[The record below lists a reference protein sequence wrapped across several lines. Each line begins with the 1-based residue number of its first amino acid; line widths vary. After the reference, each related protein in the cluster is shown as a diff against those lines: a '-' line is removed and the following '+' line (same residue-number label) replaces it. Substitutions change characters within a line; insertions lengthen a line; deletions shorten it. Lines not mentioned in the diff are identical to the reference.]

1 MELLISAHLPVPRP
15 EPPTPPQPGPRARP
29 SKPPG
34 APRRRAVLHKTRA
47 GETRARCLPLSSPQS
62 PPPTRPPSSPPP
74 PRGRAPPL
82 RSDRSNSRHTK
93 RCTLDMDQ
101 HSRINNDEGATSGG
115 IPGSCPLTTFLQ
127 PAAFESVPP
136 PSSAGAAFLPVPAS
150 QGAVAYPATILS
162 SFSNQRSSQ
171 ANAFEAATNVGT
183 PAALALTTY
192 NHQPEALASVPPSSS
207 AGATFLPAAGSQGG
221 GAAYQ
226 ASIPVPLSSQHQA
239 AFQKLQQ
246 LQHHQLQYQQQQLQA
261 LWAGQLVEAEQA
273 TDLKVHN
280 LPLARIKKIMKADED
295 VKMIAA
301 EVPVVFA
308 KACEMFILEL
318 TLRSWLHAEGTK
330 RRTLQRSDVAAAIIA
345 NEFFDFLMDVS
356 PTEEQ
361 NGDGV
366 APPQPQTTTMPA
378 TFPMHVPFPMYG
390 NQQPLTFMWP
400 PTEYQQQQRQQQ
412 NSDGGQAE

>member
-1 MELLISAHLPVPRP
+1 
-15 EPPTPPQPGPRARP
+15 
-29 SKPPG
+29 
-34 APRRRAVLHKTRA
+34 
-47 GETRARCLPLSSPQS
+47 
-62 PPPTRPPSSPPP
+62 
-74 PRGRAPPL
+74 
-82 RSDRSNSRHTK
+82 
-93 RCTLDMDQ
+93 MDQ

-115 IPGSCPLTTFLQ
+115 IPGSYPLTTFLQ
-127 PAAFESVPP
+127 PAAFESAP
-136 PSSAGAAFLPVPAS
+136 PSSACAAFLPVPAS
-150 QGAVAYPATILS
+150 QGSAAAYPATILS
-162 SFSNQRSSQ
+162 SFSNQQSSQ
-171 ANAFEAATNVGT
+171 TNAFEAATNVGT
-183 PAALALTTY
+183 PAALALTAY

-207 AGATFLPAAGSQGG
+207 AGGATFLPAAGSQGG
-221 GAAYQ
+221 GGAYQ
-226 ASIPVPLSSQHQA
+226 ASIP
-239 AFQKLQQ
+239 
-246 LQHHQLQYQQQQLQA
+246 A

-318 TLRSWLHAEGTK
+318 TLRAWLHAEGTK

-361 NGDGV
+361 SGDGV

-378 TFPMHVPFPMYG
+378 TFPMHVPSFQMYP
-390 NQQPLTFMWP
+390 NQQPMTFMWP
-400 PTEYQQQQRQQQ
+400 ATECQQQQQRQQQ